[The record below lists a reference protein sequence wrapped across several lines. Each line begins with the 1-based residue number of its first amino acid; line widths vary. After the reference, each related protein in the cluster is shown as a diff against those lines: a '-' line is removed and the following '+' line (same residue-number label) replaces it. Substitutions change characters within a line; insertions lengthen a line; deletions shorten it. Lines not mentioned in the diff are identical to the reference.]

1 MRVNGLIYYYS
12 CGLLSIFLTHW
23 LFWSEIGRRL
33 GVYHEIYLL
42 TSIFICVGIS
52 FFIYLSFD
60 VDSRLLA
67 FCKCIA
73 IVIASQIISFFLSST
88 LDIFNMRNSHF
99 IFDFHV
105 IPISFLFPLLLLK
118 GWVTIILVIIFSLII
133 SPVPKNRNHKT
144 KETQ

>member
-1 MRVNGLIYYYS
+1 MPNCISHQKNSFSSGNFNVMHLMDKNHTKYAPAL
-12 CGLLSIFLTHW
+12 
-23 LFWSEIGRRL
+23 
-33 GVYHEIYLL
+33 EIYLL
-42 TSIFICVGIS
+42 TSIFLCVGIS

-67 FCKCIA
+67 ICKCIA

-88 LDIFNMRNSHF
+88 LDIFNMRNSNF

-133 SPVPKNRNHKT
+133 SPAPKNRDHKT